1 MTGEYDD
8 IIHLPH
14 HVSVKHPPM
23 AAIQRAA
30 QFLPFAALTG
40 YDAAI
45 EETARLTDE
54 RMELAEDAVTILSDR
69 LKILAERITERPEVT
84 ITYFLPDRRKS
95 GGAYVT
101 LSGAVKKVDDH
112 KRIVIMADGTTIP
125 MDGISEIEGAI
136 FETLGEQ

>member
-101 LSGAVKKVDDH
+101 LSGTAKKVDEH
-112 KRIVIMADGTTIP
+112 KRIVVMADGTTIP
-125 MDGISEIEGAI
+125 MDGISEIDGAI